1 MMQDNTNCIIELM
14 GRDDLVLCC
23 LVEVSVNEFRVLCF
37 YDRISRKWE
46 WATLTATSMFGGI
59 IVLWK
64 RSINLVTLIT
74 GSRHSNYLVSS
85 PNYPEV

>member
-37 YDRISRKWE
+37 YDQ
-46 WATLTATSMFGGI
+46 LT
-59 IVLWK
+59 
-64 RSINLVTLIT
+64 
-74 GSRHSNYLVSS
+74 
-85 PNYPEV
+85 